1 MKHRNGDQIIQPF
14 CRIGF
19 PQEITSPLHNLK
31 KFQKLEKTTAE
42 SCRMHWNLI
51 NDKEFGSL
59 KFLKLKYRRGDQII
73 HPFCRVGFPQEIRSP
88 LFNLTKFQKAEKSIV
103 ESCRMDWNLMND
115 EEFGSLKF
123 LKLKYRRGDQLI
135 QPFCRIGSAEDVRSL
150 LFTLTKF
157 QKADKSIAE
166 SCRMH

>member
-1 MKHRNGDQIIQPF
+1 
-14 CRIGF
+14 
-19 PQEITSPLHNLK
+19 
-31 KFQKLEKTTAE
+31 
-42 SCRMHWNLI
+42 
-51 NDKEFGSL
+51 
-59 KFLKLKYRRGDQII
+59 
-73 HPFCRVGFPQEIRSP
+73 
-88 LFNLTKFQKAEKSIV
+88 
-103 ESCRMDWNLMND
+103 MND

-150 LFTLTKF
+150 LFNLTKF